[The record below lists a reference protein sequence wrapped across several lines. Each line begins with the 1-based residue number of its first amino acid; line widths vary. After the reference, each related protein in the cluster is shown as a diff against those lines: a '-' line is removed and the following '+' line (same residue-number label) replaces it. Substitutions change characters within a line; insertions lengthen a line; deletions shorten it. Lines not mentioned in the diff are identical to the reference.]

1 MKLLQEIT
9 KWDCGVA
16 IPNHTYMINDA
27 GKCVG
32 YIKAGTTDEIMFSKP
47 MSFSKSYRKFN
58 EVK

>member
-32 YIKAGTTDEIMFSKP
+32 YIKVGESEPTMFTKP
-47 MSFSKSYRKFN
+47 LSFTKSYRKFV
-58 EVK
+58 EIK